1 MEEYEAFANDAEKR
15 YSEEVKEYIL
25 NALGDIPDD
34 GPEMDFNA
42 PAPGFTSYNGEEYD
56 LER

>member
-1 MEEYEAFANDAEKR
+1 MEEYEAFSSDAEKR
-15 YSEEVKEYIL
+15 YSEEVKEYIM
-25 NALGDIPDD
+25 NALGDIPED

-42 PAPGFTSYNGEEYD
+42 PTMGFTSYSGEEYE